1 MYFFITENWA
11 KRTYIHTH
19 KKKQNMSLAS
29 FLLRQPVGFCEQIGR
44 TFCPFHPS
52 LLSLSRS
59 PSPFQLSLSV
69 ALLLSR
75 SPCHH
80 EKKPP
85 KIFTK
90 TPVLEICLSRLTM
103 KNHEFI
109 GWKLIRQRLMIMFDC
124 QDWQGTVVNELM
136 CTSVAMC
143 SIFTTPVD
151 SSILNFIL
159 YITKTV
165 KY

>member
-1 MYFFITENWA
+1 MAIEFRKEKPAFINFCQVIIYKGNVFFFITENWA

-80 EKKPP
+80 EKKHRKYLP
-85 KIFTK
+85 K
-90 TPVLEICLSRLTM
+90 LLCLR
-103 KNHEFI
+103 FV
-109 GWKLIRQRLMIMFDC
+109 C
-124 QDWQGTVVNELM
+124 
-136 CTSVAMC
+136 
-143 SIFTTPVD
+143 
-151 SSILNFIL
+151 
-159 YITKTV
+159 
-165 KY
+165 